1 LEPGLYFAPLGFY
14 SVVKYKGTEHN
25 DELPASPEKIYR
37 GEGDVP
43 DGMYAPIRIKFGQ
56 PLPSDPDDLKDD
68 PYHFAM
74 VTEVVPVVR
83 WKITDPII
91 FIQTMGTEE
100 NCREILT
107 DKTIAIFGDELSKM
121 TPAKALLELH
131 DISQTLENLL
141 RAETLNCGFD
151 IIDAYLKPFSFSKKL
166 NEAVLEVPKAERL
179 ARATV
184 IKAKADRVRISEE
197 GIGKAEEEKAMLA
210 AKAIGDA
217 QIREA
222 LLKAEAIGLKA
233 LSEIA
238 KTPEGQIVLWIKTL
252 ETALSK
258 ASYSIIP
265 GSDLYSAASGLQEM
279 LNKVK
284 GGIK

>member
-1 LEPGLYFAPLGFY
+1 
-14 SVVKYKGTEHN
+14 
-25 DELPASPEKIYR
+25 
-37 GEGDVP
+37 
-43 DGMYAPIRIKFGQ
+43 
-56 PLPSDPDDLKDD
+56 
-68 PYHFAM
+68 
-74 VTEVVPVVR
+74 
-83 WKITDPII
+83 
-91 FIQTMGTEE
+91 
-100 NCREILT
+100 
-107 DKTIAIFGDELSKM
+107 
-121 TPAKALLELH
+121 
-131 DISQTLENLL
+131 
-141 RAETLNCGFD
+141 
-151 IIDAYLKPFSFSKKL
+151 
-166 NEAVLEVPKAERL
+166 
-179 ARATV
+179 
-184 IKAKADRVRISEE
+184 
-197 GIGKAEEEKAMLA
+197 MLA